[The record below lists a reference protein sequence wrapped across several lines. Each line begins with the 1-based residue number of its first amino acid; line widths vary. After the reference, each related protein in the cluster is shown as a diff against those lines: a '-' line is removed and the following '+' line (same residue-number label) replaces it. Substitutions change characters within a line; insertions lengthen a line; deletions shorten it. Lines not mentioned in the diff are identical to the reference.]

1 MITSVQLLELL
12 GSPGKGRQLHD
23 AIKVPLREFR
33 RGKSE
38 RGRSTPV
45 QIQSVGRNI
54 SVNIKHV
61 ANLCSFYLEGE
72 IDEVELEYASD
83 LLDLCPD
90 FVSDVTVQDAIFQL
104 ASPEINGGLSRDRIG
119 EILHSLKLAS

>member
-1 MITSVQLLELL
+1 MTSVQLLELL
-12 GSPGKGRQLHD
+12 GLPGKGQQLRD
-23 AIKVPLREFR
+23 AIRVPLREFR

-54 SVNIKHV
+54 PVSAKHV
-61 ANLCSFYLEGE
+61 ANLCSFYFGGE
-72 IDEVELEYASD
+72 IDEVELEYAAS

-90 FVSDVTVQDAIFQL
+90 FVFDETVKDAIFQL
-104 ASPEINGGLSRDRIG
+104 ASPEINGGLSRDRVG
-119 EILHSLKLAS
+119 EIVNSLNLAS